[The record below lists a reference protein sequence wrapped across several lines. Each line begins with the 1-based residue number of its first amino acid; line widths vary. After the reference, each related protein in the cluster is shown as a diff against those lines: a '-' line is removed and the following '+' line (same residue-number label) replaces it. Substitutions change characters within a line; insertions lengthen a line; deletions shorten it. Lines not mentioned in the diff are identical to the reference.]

1 MFKKILLVALLVL
14 SFTAHADLRDYK
26 QLKQHAREQREG
38 RGE

>member
-1 MFKKILLVALLVL
+1 MKKILLIALLIM
-14 SFTAHADLRDYK
+14 SFTAVADMRDYK